1 MKTNHHRKKFF
12 TSLGSFLLAATIL
25 LNCTSCTLRV
35 SAAELSAGY
44 SRKATEQGTVDD
56 TFITAL
62 SDFSLSLLRE
72 SLKKDGSNDLISP
85 LSATLCLAMLAN
97 GAGGNH
103 KSADGKRLGDRHE
116 LTQQSL
122 IQLYIRALYR

>member
-62 SDFSLSLLRE
+62 SDFSLSLPC
-72 SLKKDGSNDLISP
+72 SP
-85 LSATLCLAMLAN
+85 TVQAATQKCRWKTSW
-97 GAGGNH
+97 G
-103 KSADGKRLGDRHE
+103 
-116 LTQQSL
+116 
-122 IQLYIRALYR
+122 